1 MEDFS
6 EKRGDFQMGLYMTLG
21 IIGAY
26 LLLSLILL
34 PMQYKYVK
42 HLKEERKELGL
53 SQGEYYDKMSFE
65 NQQLHY
71 NAQGNLFFL
80 GANLLATLLYN
91 WKHKKLEN

>member
-1 MEDFS
+1 
-6 EKRGDFQMGLYMTLG
+6 MGLYTTLG

-42 HLKEERKELGL
+42 HVKEERKKLGL

-65 NQQLHY
+65 NQELHY
-71 NAQGNLFFL
+71 NAQGNILFI
-80 GANLLATLLYN
+80 GANLLATLLYKWN
-91 WKHKKLEN
+91 HKRLKY